1 MKPGAHADLNR
12 RAFFRLAAAATL
24 GMITKSQSAGAEPQ
38 AIPQDQME
46 RSAGSDRI
54 TLFLSGDVMTGR
66 GIDQVMPHPS
76 PPGLAEPYV
85 TSASDYVRLA
95 ERRNGAIPRPVE
107 FAYPWGDA
115 LAELTRLR
123 PDVRIVN
130 LETSITTSGDP
141 EPKGINYRMNP
152 ANVPCLT
159 AAGIDCC
166 VLANNHV
173 LDWGRRGLLETLE
186 TLDRVGIKHA
196 GAARDIAAAEAPAS
210 LEVPSKGRVLVF
222 AFGAESSGIPRAWAA
237 GKNTPGV
244 NLLTDLS
251 RRTIER
257 IAAIVEAAKKPG
269 DIIVASLHWGSNWGY
284 DIPREHMAF
293 AHALI
298 DGAGIDVI
306 HGHSSHHPRAIEV
319 YKRKL
324 ILYGCGDFLNDYE
337 GIEGYEAFRDDLV
350 LMYFITLYG
359 GTGALDRLE
368 MTPFQIRNFRL
379 NRASSEDARWLRDV
393 LDREARGF
401 DLGIELTTDN
411 RLRLLWS

>member
-1 MKPGAHADLNR
+1 
-12 RAFFRLAAAATL
+12 
-24 GMITKSQSAGAEPQ
+24 
-38 AIPQDQME
+38 
-46 RSAGSDRI
+46 
-54 TLFLSGDVMTGR
+54 
-66 GIDQVMPHPS
+66 
-76 PPGLAEPYV
+76 
-85 TSASDYVRLA
+85 
-95 ERRNGAIPRPVE
+95 
-107 FAYPWGDA
+107 
-115 LAELTRLR
+115 
-123 PDVRIVN
+123 
-130 LETSITTSGDP
+130 
-141 EPKGINYRMNP
+141 
-152 ANVPCLT
+152 
-159 AAGIDCC
+159 
-166 VLANNHV
+166 
-173 LDWGRRGLLETLE
+173 
-186 TLDRVGIKHA
+186 
-196 GAARDIAAAEAPAS
+196 
-210 LEVPSKGRVLVF
+210 VLVF

-251 RRTIER
+251 WRTIER